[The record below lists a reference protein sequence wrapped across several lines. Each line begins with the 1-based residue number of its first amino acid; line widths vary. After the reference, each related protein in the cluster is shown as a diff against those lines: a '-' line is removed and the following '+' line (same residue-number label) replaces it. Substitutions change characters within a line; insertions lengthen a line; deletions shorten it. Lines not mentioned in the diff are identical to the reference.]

1 DGSSSRD
8 YTYIDDI
15 VDGIVKSLSKNLNF
29 EIINLGNNHP
39 ITLSD
44 FIKTIE
50 KITGKEAKVKN
61 LPMQPG
67 DVKKTWA
74 NIHKASNL
82 LDWRPYIN
90 LQHGIQKTVK
100 GFLRLQLK

>member
-1 DGSSSRD
+1 MIG
-8 YTYIDDI
+8 
-15 VDGIVKSLSKNLNF
+15 K
-29 EIINLGNNHP
+29 
-39 ITLSD
+39 TLPKRGK
-44 FIKTIE
+44 ILLMAEVEEKPAQRE
-50 KITGKEAKVKN
+50 KIIGKGAKIKK
-61 LPMQPG
+61 LPIQPG

-100 GFLRLQLK
+100 SFLRLQLK